1 MAKKKK
7 RKNQK
12 AKIIFSAAAVAVL
25 AAAAGAG
32 VWFYTT
38 QMAGSREDALKE
50 YMACIEAGDYE
61 TMYGFLS
68 ESAKETV
75 TQEVRIR

>member
-12 AKIIFSAAAVAVL
+12 AKIIFSAAAAAVL

-50 YMACIEAGDYE
+50 YWRA
-61 TMYGFLS
+61 S
-68 ESAKETV
+68 K
-75 TQEVRIR
+75 QEIMKPCTDS